1 MLIIKAY
8 LNEKEIDEILIQN
21 TGEVTLG
28 EYKYFIRKPKIDI
41 PIWCKRGDG
50 YRPLLL
56 KALKIIEK
64 SE

>member
-21 TGEVTLG
+21 TGEIKDGKT
-28 EYKYFIRKPKIDI
+28 KYLIRKPANDT
-41 PIWCKRGDG
+41 PIFHKRSDG

-56 KALKIIEK
+56 KALKIIEE